1 MGWTIRELTVRT
13 IGRRFV
19 FPALTGIA
27 LSSALA
33 TVPPSESAARQVLV
47 IQVEGVIAPSS
58 ADYIISAI
66 KRADRDQAEALVIE
80 LDTPGGLDLSMRS
93 IIKEMLGAERP
104 IVVYVSPSGA
114 RAASAGA
121 FITLAAHVAAMA
133 PGTNIGAAHPVNM
146 GGQMDKEMN
155 KKVTNDAA
163 AYIRTIA
170 EKRGRNV
177 QWAEDAVRKSVSATE
192 KEALKLGVIDLV
204 SEKLDDLLATLDGRA
219 VVTAGG
225 KVVLNTKGVE
235 VKRIDMGLR
244 DKVLKVIS
252 DPTIAYILL
261 MLGLAGLYFELS
273 TPGAILP
280 GVLGGIC
287 LILAFYAFQT
297 LPINYAG
304 LLLILLA
311 IILFIAE
318 VKVASHGLLA
328 AGGIAAMI
336 LGSIMLIKRS
346 EPFMRISMSA
356 ILLTTGATA
365 AFFIFIVTM
374 ALRAQRQ
381 KTTTGIEGLIGQVGT
396 ARTPLQPEGR
406 ILVGGELWS
415 ARCEEGAEP
424 GEKVRVQA
432 VNGLT
437 LLVSNETAAVTAH
450 AAPSQ
455 DERRR

>member
-1 MGWTIRELTVRT
+1 MREPAGRPIKRAAIVLGLTV
-13 IGRRFV
+13 
-19 FPALTGIA
+19 AA
-27 LSSALA
+27 LSGAAVIS
-33 TVPPSESAARQVLV
+33 PRPESATRAALV
-47 IQVEGVIAPSS
+47 IRVAEVIAPGSS
-58 ADYIISAI
+58 DFIISAI
-66 KRADRDQAEALVIE
+66 KQADREVAEVLVIE

-93 IIKEMLGAERP
+93 IIKEMLAAERP
-104 IVVYVSPSGA
+104 VVAYVSPSGA

-121 FITLAAHVAAMA
+121 FITMAAHVAAMA

-170 EKRGRNV
+170 EQRSRNV

-204 SEKLDDLLATLDGRA
+204 SEKLDDLLAALDGRA
-219 VVTAGG
+219 VTTARG
-225 KVVLNTKGVE
+225 KVVLRTKGIE
-235 VKRIDMGLR
+235 VKRIEMGLR

-280 GVLGGIC
+280 GILGGIF

-311 IILFIAE
+311 LILFIAE
-318 VKVASHGLLA
+318 LKVTSHGLLA

-336 LGSIMLIKRS
+336 LGSLMLIKSS
-346 EPFMRISMSA
+346 EPFMRISLAA
-356 ILLTTGATA
+356 ILWTTAATS
-365 AFFIFIVTM
+365 AFFIFIVT
-374 ALRAQRQ
+374 LGLKAQRQ
-381 KTTTGIEGLIGQVGT
+381 KTTTGAEGLIGQLGT
-396 ARTPLQPEGR
+396 VRTQLQPEGR
-406 ILVGGELWS
+406 VFVGGELWS

-424 GEKVRVQA
+424 GEKVRVTAIRGLMLA
-432 VNGLT
+432 V
-437 LLVSNETAAVTAH
+437 SKEMAAVEART
-450 AAPSQ
+450 APSQ
-455 DERRR
+455 DERGG

>member
-1 MGWTIRELTVRT
+1 MGWTIRELTNRT
-13 IGRRFV
+13 MARPGLFL
-19 FPALTGIA
+19 ALTATA
-27 LSSALA
+27 LSLA
-33 TVPPSESAARQVLV
+33 IASPTRSDSTARPVLV

-58 ADYIISAI
+58 ADYITSAI
-66 KRADRDQAEALVIE
+66 KQADRELAEALVIE

-93 IIKEMLGAERP
+93 IIKEMLAAERP

-177 QWAEDAVRKSVSATE
+177 EWAEDAVRKSVSVTE
-192 KEALKLGVIDLV
+192 KEALKLKIIDLV
-204 SEKLDDLLATLDGRA
+204 AENLNDLLASLDGRA
-219 VVTAGG
+219 LTTAHG
-225 KVVLNTKGVE
+225 KVVLHTKGVE

-244 DKVLKVIS
+244 DKVLKVIA

-280 GVLGGIC
+280 GILGGIC
-287 LILAFYAFQT
+287 LILAFYGFQT

-318 VKVASHGLLA
+318 VKVTSHGLLA
-328 AGGIAAMI
+328 AGGIAAML
-336 LGSIMLIKRS
+336 LGSVMLIKS
-346 EPFMRISMSA
+346 SAPFMRISLVA
-356 ILLTTGATA
+356 ILMTTGATA
-365 AFFIFIVTM
+365 AFFLFIVTM

-381 KTTTGIEGLIGQVGT
+381 KTTTGVEGLIGQVGT
-396 ARTPLQPEGR
+396 ARTPLRPEGR
-406 ILVGGELWS
+406 IFVGGELWS

-424 GEKVRVQA
+424 GEKVRVRA
-432 VNGLT
+432 VSGLM
-437 LLVSNETAAVTAH
+437 LEVGKVEAVDAH
-450 AAPSQ
+450 AVASQ

>member
-1 MGWTIRELTVRT
+1 MRRGGGGATVRPFLLVLA
-13 IGRRFV
+13 GAV
-19 FPALTGIA
+19 LG
-27 LSSALA
+27 LSLA
-33 TVPPSESAARQVLV
+33 GAEPSVSAARRVLV
-47 IQVEGVIAPSS
+47 VRAEGVIAPGS
-58 ADYIISAI
+58 ADYIIAAV
-66 KRADRDQAEALVIE
+66 KRADREGAEALVVE
-80 LDTPGGLDLSMRS
+80 LDTPGGLDVSMRA
-93 IIKEMLGAERP
+93 IIKEMLAAERP
-104 IVVYVSPSGA
+104 VIVYVSPSGA

-133 PGTNIGAAHPVNM
+133 PGTNIGAAHPVDM
-146 GGQMDKEMN
+146 GGQMDREMT

-170 EKRGRNV
+170 EQRGRNV

-192 KEALKLGVIDLV
+192 KEALKLKVIDLV
-204 SEKLDDLLATLDGRA
+204 ADKLDDLLTALHGREVTTARGRVVLHTRA
-219 VVTAGG
+219 VEIV
-225 KVVLNTKGVE
+225 
-235 VKRIDMGLR
+235 RIDMSLR

-252 DPTIAYILL
+252 DPTVAYLLL

-311 IILFIAE
+311 VVLFLAE

-336 LGSIMLIKRS
+336 LGSLMLIKRS
-346 EPFMRISMSA
+346 EPFMRISIAA
-356 ILLTTGATA
+356 ILATTAVMA
-365 AFFIFIVTM
+365 AFFIFIVM
-374 ALRAQRQ
+374 VGLKAQRQ
-381 KTTTGIEGLIGQVGT
+381 KAMTGAEALVGQVAT
-396 ARTPLQPEGR
+396 VRTPLHPEGSVF
-406 ILVGGELWS
+406 IEGELWS

-424 GEKVRVQA
+424 GERVRVKA
-432 VNGLT
+432 VKGLR
-437 LLVSNETAAVTAH
+437 LLVSKEEAGIETRAASMPDRQRGEA
-450 AAPSQ
+450 
-455 DERRR
+455 

>member
-1 MGWTIRELTVRT
+1 MRWSIAFLGLAAV
-13 IGRRFV
+13 
-19 FPALTGIA
+19 ALLWPVVI
-27 LSSALA
+27 SAG
-33 TVPPSESAARQVLV
+33 SEGGARPVLV
-47 IQVEGVIAPSS
+47 IRVEGVIAPSS

-66 KRADRDQAEALVIE
+66 KRADRELAQALVIE

-93 IIKEMLGAERP
+93 IIKEMLSAERP
-104 IVVYVSPSGA
+104 TVVYVSPSGA

-121 FITLAAHVAAMA
+121 FITLAAHVAGMA

-170 EKRGRNV
+170 ERRGRNV

-192 KEALKLGVIDLV
+192 KEALKLKVIDLV
-204 SEKLDDLLATLDGRA
+204 SEKLDDLLAAIDGLA
-219 VVTAGG
+219 VTTATG
-225 KVVLNTKGVE
+225 KVTLRTKGAE
-235 VKRIDMGLR
+235 VKRIEMGLR

-252 DPTIAYILL
+252 DPTIAYMLM

-280 GVLGGIC
+280 GILGGIC

-311 IILFIAE
+311 VILFIAE

-328 AGGIAAMI
+328 AGGITAMI
-336 LGSIMLIKRS
+336 LGSLMLIKSS
-346 EPFMRISMSA
+346 EPFMRISLAA
-356 ILLTTGATA
+356 ILATTGATA
-365 AFFIFIVTM
+365 AFFIFMVTM
-374 ALRAQRQ
+374 ALRTQRQ
-381 KTTTGIEGLIGQVGT
+381 KTTTGVEGLIGQVGT
-396 ARTPLQPEGR
+396 ARTPLRPEGS
-406 ILVGGELWS
+406 IFVGGELWS
-415 ARCEEGAEP
+415 ARCEGGAET
-424 GEKVRVQA
+424 GDKVRVQA
-432 VNGLT
+432 VKGLT
-437 LLVSNETAAVTAH
+437 LIVGKEAVAVEAH
-450 AAPSQ
+450 AAPTQ
-455 DERRR
+455 DRSGR